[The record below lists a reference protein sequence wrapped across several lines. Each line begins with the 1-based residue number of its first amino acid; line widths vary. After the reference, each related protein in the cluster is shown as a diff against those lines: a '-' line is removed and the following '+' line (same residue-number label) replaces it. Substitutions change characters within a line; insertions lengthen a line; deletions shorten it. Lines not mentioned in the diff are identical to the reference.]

1 MKAYNP
7 NTTRLTVPF
16 YGTEAELQEM
26 LNSVDLLAS
35 IPNQG
40 AMYATTDNDK
50 PAAERLRFYP
60 KRLSRAL
67 RKGIAFRRG
76 LLHKEVPSQL
86 CLTESELAFLLH
98 MTLNLFASPGSST
111 IHENVVN
118 TLLDF
123 NQDFMDKKRE
133 YLHQNTIINN
143 ETPHQPQRA

>member
-1 MKAYNP
+1 
-7 NTTRLTVPF
+7 
-16 YGTEAELQEM
+16 M

-76 LLHKEVPSQL
+76 LLHKDVPSQL

-123 NQDFMDKKRE
+123 NQDFMDKKRS
-133 YLHQNTIINN
+133 L
-143 ETPHQPQRA
+143 TPDPRPHPLTPSPKGEGEAFGGEGSIYQE